1 MNAIVLAKSKVRYTW
16 CSDSSNTNKKRPMCY
31 IHLREVGGNGT
42 FKNEFWAKICGI
54 SAYQT
59 FKPGQ
64 KVEVE
69 LSFHVHNNS
78 HKCFQ
83 RVLVNKISFVEETRK
98 TIRFPWDD

>member
-1 MNAIVLAKSKVRYTW
+1 MKAIVLSKSKVRYTW
-16 CSDSSNTNKKRPMCY
+16 CSDSSNTNKKKAMCY

-54 SAYQT
+54 SACQT

-69 LSFHVHNNS
+69 LSFHVYRNS
-78 HKCFQ
+78 HKSFQ
-83 RVLVNKISFVEETRK
+83 RVVVDKISHVEDFSPLRL
-98 TIRFPWDD
+98 PWDD